1 MATQEQLARQ
11 LQREFDARSE
21 AVRRLRERTRIA
33 EERSYASSTVYGNAF
48 IKQGLGSL
56 TDEIRDRLQRI
67 SQGWVSDKAQAV
79 APIKN
84 CDPAILAL
92 ITAKG
97 VLDVLGVMQNIT
109 EIEDLVKLISKL
121 PGLGP
126 KSAKRI
132 VLKLINNRD
141 EIIKPMANTL
151 AQVYKNVTRCNSCG
165 SLKST
170 NEGCVNCE
178 NVKEKYN
185 KICVVED
192 IADQWSIENS
202 NIYKGYYHI
211 LGGTLASAGHRKEDL
226 LINSLVER
234 VVKDKIEEVILAT
247 SATVE
252 GQTTAYYIQDS
263 LKKTNAKITKLAQG
277 LPVGGEIESLDDGTL
292 FSAFKNR
299 SNLNSNS
306 E

>member
-1 MATQEQLARQ
+1 
-11 LQREFDARSE
+11 
-21 AVRRLRERTRIA
+21 
-33 EERSYASSTVYGNAF
+33 
-48 IKQGLGSL
+48 
-56 TDEIRDRLQRI
+56 
-67 SQGWVSDKAQAV
+67 
-79 APIKN
+79 
-84 CDPAILAL
+84 
-92 ITAKG
+92 
-97 VLDVLGVMQNIT
+97 MQNIN

-151 AQVYKNVTRCNSCG
+151 ANVYKNITRCNSCG
-165 SLKST
+165 SLKSNST
-170 NEGCVNCE
+170 GCNNCE
-178 NVKEKYN
+178 NVKEKFK

-202 NIYKGYYHI
+202 NIYHGYFHI
-211 LGGTLASAGHRKEDL
+211 LGGTISSVGQRKEDL

-234 VVKDKIEEVILAT
+234 VKSDKIEEVIIAT

-263 LKKTNAKITKLAQG
+263 LRNLEVKVTKLAQG

-299 SNLNSNS
+299 SKLNSNS
-306 E
+306 D

>member
-1 MATQEQLARQ
+1 
-11 LQREFDARSE
+11 
-21 AVRRLRERTRIA
+21 
-33 EERSYASSTVYGNAF
+33 
-48 IKQGLGSL
+48 
-56 TDEIRDRLQRI
+56 
-67 SQGWVSDKAQAV
+67 
-79 APIKN
+79 
-84 CDPAILAL
+84 
-92 ITAKG
+92 
-97 VLDVLGVMQNIT
+97 MQNII
-109 EIEDLVKLISKL
+109 EIEDLIKLISKL

-141 EIIKPMANTL
+141 ELIKPMANTL
-151 AQVYKNVTRCNSCG
+151 AQVYKNVTRCSFCG
-165 SLKST
+165 SLKS
-170 NEGCVNCE
+170 NIDGCANCE
-178 NVKEKYN
+178 SVKEKFN

-202 NIYKGYYHI
+202 NIYKGYFNI
-211 LGGTLASAGHRKEDL
+211 LGGTIASAGHRKEEL

-234 VVKDKIEEVILAT
+234 VNKEKIEEVILAT

-263 LKKTNAKITKLAQG
+263 LKNTNVKITKLAHG

-299 SNLNSNS
+299 SKLNSNS
-306 E
+306 D